1 MGRENNGRTRA
12 ERSSET
18 ALNAAATKAAR
29 ARCIHLTLDGTDA
42 PVTRSDVTRAMPSPG
57 ARAAT
62 ISRHARNA
70 RSHQKTDAKTKRACA
85 QPKKKQE
92 KIKIAKKDMKKC
104 IPKNELIRS

>member
-29 ARCIHLTLDGTDA
+29 ARCIHLTLDGIDA
-42 PVTRSDVTRAMPSPG
+42 PVTRRDVTRAMPVPG

-62 ISRHARNA
+62 ISGHARNA
-70 RSHQKTDAKTKRACA
+70 RSHQKSTQKRNEHA
-85 QPKKKQE
+85 PNRKKKQE
-92 KIKIAKKDMKKC
+92 KIKFAKKGMKKC
-104 IPKNELIRS
+104 IPKTN